1 MLQNTGTPAVKKAVN
16 VIYSMSADDRIREQ
30 ARLREKVLHDEAS
43 ALKGARNEGI
53 LIGEARGEARGRMEG
68 LKQGKLN
75 ILDQLLSAGIITPEQ
90 AKQFA
95 NA

>member
-1 MLQNTGTPAVKKAVN
+1 MEVGSAAELAAFFGWRKDFMSLEMLK
-16 VIYSMSADDRIREQ
+16 
-30 ARLREKVLHDEAS
+30 DEC
-43 ALKGARNEGI
+43 RYEGE
-53 LIGEARGEARGRMEG
+53 LGGEARGEARGRLEG